1 MELPENP
8 ILRGFAVIFAIVF
21 AVVALWYVGVL
32 GLVIAVSLPND
43 TQFVSTAPERTTTT
57 DIYLRN
63 RTLDPMR
70 VVLMAARPALRP
82 DSMWWPLAISSEAVG
97 QALVLQDSLV
107 A

>member
-21 AVVALWYVGVL
+21 AVVALGYVGVL

-63 RTLDPMR
+63 RTLGGWC
-70 VVLMAARPALRP
+70 
-82 DSMWWPLAISSEAVG
+82 SWWRTQRYGPILCG
-97 QALVLQDSLV
+97 GRWQ
-107 A
+107 